1 MVLLFG
7 STFAAPAT
15 EYTPVR
21 SGCQKNHKQKQC
33 KKVKKPQRSGKHRS
47 KLNKLPP
54 VAEPS
59 RGSLGVKPL
68 LSSKQEA
75 IRDAFSECIRHVT
88 EADRTRAVV
97 DFVFQEQTA
106 REENGLRSFWQALRG
121 SPEHHGQEVCLART
135 FGLRGFRDLAD
146 IRNEAGDRLV
156 EISSPYVDVVTK
168 EIPPDRRYTRPWV
181 RDYIAGLARDMHQ
194 HFAKDEQSGEHFVP
208 LRVTSMIR
216 SFEDQA
222 KEVRRGL
229 SPADCRY
236 AFLCSTHTS
245 GSSLDLGLKDI
256 GQQKRAWLESRLIA
270 DQQKHKIL
278 FIIERSHYH
287 VFVLPPEYMGEE

>member
-15 EYTPVR
+15 EYTSVR
-21 SGCQKNHKQKQC
+21 AECRKNHKQKLC
-33 KKVKKPQRSGKHRS
+33 KKVKKPQRSGKHKVRQ
-47 KLNKLPP
+47 NKLPP
-54 VAEPS
+54 VADPS
-59 RGSLGVKPL
+59 RVPLGAKLL

-88 EADRTRAVV
+88 ETNRTGAVV
-97 DFVFQEQTA
+97 DFVFREQTA
-106 REENGLRSFWQALRG
+106 REENGLRAFWSALRG
-121 SPEHHGQEVCLART
+121 STAHHGHEVCLART
-135 FGLRGFRDLAD
+135 FRLRGYRDLAD
-146 IRNEAGDRLV
+146 IRREAGGQLV
-156 EISSPYVDVVTK
+156 EISSPYVEVVSK
-168 EIPPDRRYTRPWV
+168 EIPPDRRFTRPWV
-181 RDYIAGLARDMHQ
+181 RDYIAGLAHDMHQ
-194 HFAKDEQSGEHFVP
+194 HFALEEQAGEHFVP

-256 GQQKRAWLESRLIA
+256 GQQKRAWLEARLIA